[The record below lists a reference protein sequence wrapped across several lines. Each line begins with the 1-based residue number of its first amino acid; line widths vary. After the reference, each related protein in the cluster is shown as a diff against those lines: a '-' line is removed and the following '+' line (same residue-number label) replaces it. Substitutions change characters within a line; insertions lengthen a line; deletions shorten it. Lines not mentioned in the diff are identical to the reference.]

1 MHSEADGIRTDCL
14 QLTTQSPLNDLNI
27 LGPTMTIMTR
37 ESYKRGETPAMQ
49 GVAEFRKGKDLRFL
63 SGKVDTLVYGSTNPL
78 RMA

>member
-1 MHSEADGIRTDCL
+1 
-14 QLTTQSPLNDLNI
+14 
-27 LGPTMTIMTR
+27 
-37 ESYKRGETPAMQ
+37 MQ